1 MAEHLRMILLVAVS
15 VLMMVM
21 SIDISQY
28 SRSTK
33 YLKEDLEVAVHDAAL
48 QIDPL
53 ALAEGQI
60 VFDEE
65 KARETFIETLEINTG
80 LTLDDYNIIDFEF
93 FDHGN
98 SVFPVTFESEHTR
111 FSDMFFYPTI
121 VVIIETETNKF
132 FSFTHNSRDVRQVAS
147 YTYHL
152 P

>member
-60 VFDEE
+60 V
-65 KARETFIETLEINTG
+65 
-80 LTLDDYNIIDFEF
+80 LD
-93 FDHGN
+93 
-98 SVFPVTFESEHTR
+98 
-111 FSDMFFYPTI
+111 
-121 VVIIETETNKF
+121 
-132 FSFTHNSRDVRQVAS
+132 
-147 YTYHL
+147 
-152 P
+152 